1 MTKFEMGA
9 EAEGCLTLLV
19 LCAVPLVTRP
29 HVNVTRATWRMSCSR
44 WRGDE
49 AGDGRSTERAVS
61 HAEDM
66 HSFAGDTSVVLLYTG
81 RLLLSSRKH

>member
-1 MTKFEMGA
+1 MFDFIGVVRCTFSHETA
-9 EAEGCLTLLV
+9 CECDESYIAYELFTL
-19 LCAVPLVTRP
+19 
-29 HVNVTRATWRMSCSR
+29 
-44 WRGDE
+44 RGDE